1 MATNVIFLGAPGAGK
16 GTQAQILREKYGYY
30 QISTGDLLRENI
42 KRGTPTGKVAESF
55 MKRGELVPD
64 EVIVAMVR
72 DALPAD
78 RARPVIFDGFPR
90 TIPQAQALD
99 AMLKEQK
106 HSLPR
111 VVSFCIALREAEE
124 RMLVRGRE
132 DDAAETIKRRFEVF
146 QEHKREIEGYYDNPS
161 SERFVEIDA
170 SQPVEVVTRQLLRAL
185 ELRAAS

>member
-1 MATNVIFLGAPGAGK
+1 MAASVIFLGAPGAGK
-16 GTQAQILREKYGYY
+16 GTQAQILRQEFGYH

-42 KRGTPTGKVAESF
+42 KRGTPTGKVAERF

-78 RARPVIFDGFPR
+78 RAKPVIFDGFPR

-99 AMLKEQK
+99 AMLKEQG
-106 HSLPR
+106 HNLPR
-111 VVSFCIALREAEE
+111 VVSFCIDLREAGE

-146 QEHKREIEGYYDNPS
+146 EEHKREIETYYNNPS
-161 SERFVEIDA
+161 SGRFVEIDA
-170 SQPVEVVTRQLLRAL
+170 SQPVEAVTRQLLRAL
-185 ELRAAS
+185 ELVAP